1 MKRSEIEVG
10 ADYVVYSNNT
20 TNPRYSGRRARV
32 LDTEPVWVKKSGW
45 SRSEEATSVKV
56 PGFDGKVVEATDHT
70 KKMLYDHDKASAR
83 TGVKVLMQHEYGD
96 HGYIVTIK
104 NISHVQKPWADH
116 EASIVEDAKA
126 EKAQMKRERQAE
138 KEKNETAARLNRML
152 TEFNG
157 DATKVEIDAKV
168 VNKPYRP
175 FDPVFVKVTA
185 ESFENLLDRLR
196 EAESMFVDEEA

>member
-10 ADYVVYSNNT
+10 ADYAVYSNNT
-20 TNPRYSGRRARV
+20 TSPRYSGRRARV

-56 PGFDGKVVEATDHT
+56 TGFDGKVVEATDHT

-116 EASIVEDAKA
+116 EVSIVEDEKA
-126 EKAQMKRERQAE
+126 EKAQMRRERQAE
-138 KEKNETAARLNRML
+138 QRKAETTARLNRML

-157 DATKVEIDAKV
+157 DDSKTGIDAVV
-168 VNKPYRP
+168 VNKPYRWNE
-175 FDPVFVKVTA
+175 DVYVKVTA

-196 EAESMFVDEEA
+196 EAEGMLVDEEA